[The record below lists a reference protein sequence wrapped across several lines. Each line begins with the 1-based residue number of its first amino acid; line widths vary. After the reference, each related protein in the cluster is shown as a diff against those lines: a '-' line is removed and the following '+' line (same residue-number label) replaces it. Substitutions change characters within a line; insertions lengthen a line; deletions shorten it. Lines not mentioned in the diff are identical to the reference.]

1 MFSDKITKE
10 ALYRALLFVAAVAII
25 CYFLPRRDKFEY
37 EYSLGKPWVYSLLTA
52 PFDIPI
58 SLDSASIEQK
68 KDSIDRSFVNVY
80 VKDTGIKNT
89 ELSDFNTLLNSKK
102 MPQSLR
108 NALYGALAHVYD
120 KGIIDSDSYRRIRAG
135 EMTHLR
141 MRSQNT
147 TSMVPVGAVMSPRE
161 AYYHIDSVAVAIS
174 DNNTLLQ
181 QLNIS
186 NFIEPNILID
196 SITSNRLKN
205 EEYKRALAPIGLLL
219 KGTRIIDRGDVVT
232 PQTFNILN
240 TYRQMKNERGGGSDR
255 AYYPIVGQ
263 TMLVT
268 IVFIALFLFLKLFR
282 WRIFNNMRSMT
293 FLMLLV
299 TIFSVAAFSISRHFD
314 NGFYI
319 IPFATIPLLLTIFFD
334 SRTALFVHICEVLI
348 CSLAVTLQLDFIL
361 LQFIAGM
368 TAIISIKELSKRSQL
383 LSCAFYIFLAYSVTV
398 CALTI
403 VREGT
408 IEGINTR
415 LFLFFGVNAAL
426 LFLAYI
432 LIFIIEKLFGFT
444 STVTLVELS
453 DVNNPLL
460 RELSEECPG
469 TFQHS
474 LQVANL
480 ATEAARKINANVQL
494 VRTGAMYHD
503 IGKLGNPAFFT
514 ENQHGVNPHEP
525 ISPEQSAQI
534 VINHVKH
541 GVKLAERE
549 KLPSVIIDFITQHH
563 GKGRAKYFYNT
574 ACNKNGTEV
583 DPAPF
588 TYPGPNPQTKE
599 TSIMMM
605 ADAVEAASRSLSE
618 HTDETLRNLVNRII
632 DSQIADGLLNDSPL
646 SFKDI
651 NTIKETFIGRLKI
664 IYHTRIKYP
673 ELKK

>member
-89 ELSDFNTLLNSKK
+89 ELSDFNMLLNSKK

-574 ACNKNGTEV
+574 ACNKIGTEV

-618 HTDETLRNLVNRII
+618 HTDEALRNLVNRII

>member
-1 MFSDKITKE
+1 
-10 ALYRALLFVAAVAII
+10 
-25 CYFLPRRDKFEY
+25 
-37 EYSLGKPWVYSLLTA
+37 
-52 PFDIPI
+52 
-58 SLDSASIEQK
+58 
-68 KDSIDRSFVNVY
+68 
-80 VKDTGIKNT
+80 
-89 ELSDFNTLLNSKK
+89 
-102 MPQSLR
+102 
-108 NALYGALAHVYD
+108 
-120 KGIIDSDSYRRIRAG
+120 
-135 EMTHLR
+135 
-141 MRSQNT
+141 
-147 TSMVPVGAVMSPRE
+147 
-161 AYYHIDSVAVAIS
+161 
-174 DNNTLLQ
+174 
-181 QLNIS
+181 
-186 NFIEPNILID
+186 
-196 SITSNRLKN
+196 
-205 EEYKRALAPIGLLL
+205 
-219 KGTRIIDRGDVVT
+219 
-232 PQTFNILN
+232 
-240 TYRQMKNERGGGSDR
+240 MKNERGGGSDR

-503 IGKLGNPAFFT
+503 IGKFGNPAFFT

-574 ACNKNGTEV
+574 ACNKSGTEV

-618 HTDETLRNLVNRII
+618 HTDEALRNLVNRII

>member
-10 ALYRALLFVAAVAII
+10 SLYRALLFVAAVAII

-618 HTDETLRNLVNRII
+618 HTDEALRNLVNRII

-646 SFKDI
+646 RFKDI

>member
-89 ELSDFNTLLNSKK
+89 ELSDFNMLLNSKK

-574 ACNKNGTEV
+574 ACNKSGTEV

-588 TYPGPNPQTKE
+588 TSPGPNPQTKE

-618 HTDETLRNLVNRII
+618 HTDEALRNLVNRII

>member
-89 ELSDFNTLLNSKK
+89 ELSDFNMLLNSKK

-618 HTDETLRNLVNRII
+618 HTDEALRNLVNRII

>member
-618 HTDETLRNLVNRII
+618 HTDEALRNLVNRII

>member
-89 ELSDFNTLLNSKK
+89 ELSDFNMLLNSKK

-599 TSIMMM
+599 TSIMIM

-618 HTDETLRNLVNRII
+618 HTDEALRNLVNRII

>member
-10 ALYRALLFVAAVAII
+10 SLYRALLFVAAVAII

-618 HTDETLRNLVNRII
+618 HTDEALRNLVNRII

>member
-147 TSMVPVGAVMSPRE
+147 TSMLPVGAVMSPRE

-574 ACNKNGTEV
+574 ACNKSGTEV

-618 HTDETLRNLVNRII
+618 HTDEALRNLVNRII

>member
-89 ELSDFNTLLNSKK
+89 ELSDFNMLLNSKK

-541 GVKLAERE
+541 GMKLAERE

-574 ACNKNGTEV
+574 ACNKSGTEV

-588 TYPGPNPQTKE
+588 TYPGSNPQTKE

-618 HTDETLRNLVNRII
+618 HTDEALRNLVNRII